1 MIETMSK
8 TAIVTGG
15 NKGIGLAVAENLIA
29 KNYQVILACR
39 DISKGKMAEAY
50 LGEKAVFLELDL
62 SKPSSITQF
71 VNCINSEF
79 SEIDVLYN
87 NAGLIYKNFE
97 LTEEGYE
104 SMIAVNYFGAFR
116 LALMLLE
123 NLHRRSGR
131 IVQVTSLSMYLARTF
146 KLNDLHS
153 QESFSPSSRYN
164 FTNLLRS
171 MFALEL
177 ENKLKKTSIS
187 VTAAHPGIT
196 KSRKSRPYEVK
207 KIRKSFYTY
216 FSTNIQTGIA
226 PIINAIEDVNA
237 SAYKV
242 YAPKIFG
249 VYGKP
254 SIMSHNKM
262 VYNDNLRQNLWTF
275 TANELNLDI

>member
-1 MIETMSK
+1 MSK
-8 TAIVTGG
+8 TAIITGA
-15 NKGIGLAVAENLIA
+15 NKGIGLAVAKNLIS

-39 DISKGKMAEAY
+39 DISKGKMAKEF
-50 LGEKAVFLELDL
+50 LGSSAKFLELDL
-62 SKPSSITQF
+62 SRPSSISQF
-71 VNCINSEF
+71 VNQINSDY

-87 NAGLIYKNFE
+87 NAGLIYRDFE

-104 SMIAVNYFGAFR
+104 SMLAVNYFGAYR

-146 KLNDLHS
+146 KLDKLHS
-153 QESFSPSSRYN
+153 KELFSPSNRYN

-187 VTAAHPGIT
+187 VAAAHPGFT
-196 KSRKSRPYEVK
+196 KSRNSRPYEVK
-207 KIRKSFYTY
+207 KIKKSFYTY
-216 FSTNIQTGIA
+216 FSTNIKTGIA
-226 PIINAIEDVNA
+226 PIIRAIEDENVTA
-237 SAYKV
+237 ELV
-242 YAPKIFG
+242 YAPKILG
-249 VYGKP
+249 VYGRP
-254 SIMSHNKM
+254 SLMRYNKL
-262 VYNDNLRQNLWTF
+262 VYNQELRDKLWSY

>member
-1 MIETMSK
+1 MSK
-8 TAIVTGG
+8 TAIITGG

-29 KNYQVILACR
+29 KNYRVILACR

-62 SKPSSITQF
+62 SKPLSITQF
-71 VNCINSEF
+71 VNRINSEF

-87 NAGLIYKNFE
+87 NAVLIYKNFE

-226 PIINAIEDVNA
+226 PIIIAIEEVNA